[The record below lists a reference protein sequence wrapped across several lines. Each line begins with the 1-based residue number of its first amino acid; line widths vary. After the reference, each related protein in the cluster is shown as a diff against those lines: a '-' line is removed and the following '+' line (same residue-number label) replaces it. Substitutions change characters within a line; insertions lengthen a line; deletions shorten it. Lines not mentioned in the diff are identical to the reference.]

1 MGVKGLTKLL
11 TENAPTSIKLQK
23 LESYSGRQIA
33 IDANISIY
41 QFLTVVNR
49 NGNGLLTNDAGEVTS
64 HLQGMLSRT
73 ITILEAGLKPIYVF
87 DGKPPDLKKHE
98 LMKRNSR
105 RADAVDGLNE
115 ALIHGNEDDIKK
127 FSRQTVKVTEKH
139 KEDCKKLVRLMGL
152 PGIQAP
158 SEAEAQ
164 CSMLCKSREVYA
176 MASEDMDSLAF
187 GAPRLLRHFTD
198 AITKKVPV
206 MEFVVSKALEELNL
220 TMDQFIDL
228 CILCG
233 CDYCDTIYGVGG
245 KTSLKLIR
253 LHGSIE
259 KILENINRERYKV
272 PEDWGYE
279 AVRKLFKEPEVY
291 TDSSQ
296 LNIESTSPDKEGLM
310 EFLVGQNSFSH
321 DKVTKSIE
329 KITAANKSNQDS
341 GSKLLFKPAMNSSVP
356 VKQKEVRCV
365 IGSPK
370 LTIKPSVPFLNV
382 AKQLDVLHTTR
393 MSNRE
398 ALLQPMIL
406 NPICW

>member
-329 KITAANKSNQDS
+329 KITAANKSNQDR
-341 GSKLLFKPAMNSSVP
+341 SKLLFKPAMNSSVP

>member
-341 GSKLLFKPAMNSSVP
+341 V
-356 VKQKEVRCV
+356 
-365 IGSPK
+365 
-370 LTIKPSVPFLNV
+370 
-382 AKQLDVLHTTR
+382 
-393 MSNRE
+393 
-398 ALLQPMIL
+398 
-406 NPICW
+406 